1 MTSAESSDERGIAG
15 SGADASVPAWQ
26 FAAAPDS
33 LLFRQTHVTCGGN
46 VLIVGDSHILLCG
59 ADRAF
64 PGCDVSARF
73 GREST
78 EGLEV
83 VEMALRPAHEVVV
96 FDLSSNDVLDP
107 PALEANLES
116 APRTDRLTPGRAR
129 EHLAGGLPE
138 PASQVNAILQR
149 ISPTGTATGS
159 RLVDWAAYIDAHP
172 SPFGEDPDY
181 VHFSTEIYRDRIEV
195 LSAAIERALD
205 RSRGQGVQRLKRR
218 SGRSSR

>member
-1 MTSAESSDERGIAG
+1 MTSAESSDERGNTG
-15 SGADASVPAWQ
+15 SGTDASVPAWQ

-83 VEMALRPAHEVVV
+83 VAMALRPAHEVVV

-107 PALEANLES
+107 PTLAANLES
-116 APRTDRLTPGRAR
+116 LLELTGPRQVVLVNTWRADFRNLHLKVNGILEAFADRHPDRV
-129 EHLAGGLPE
+129 
-138 PASQVNAILQR
+138 S
-149 ISPTGTATGS
+149 
-159 RLVDWAAYIDAHP
+159 LVDWAAYIDAHA

-195 LSAAIERALD
+195 LSAAIERSLD
-205 RSRGQGVQRLKRR
+205 RSRVDERPVSE
-218 SGRSSR
+218 SGGT